1 MGGMSTRNEIKAR
14 LGFIAEPRA
23 RMTASRAGNTL
34 RAEIGER
41 LGLFGKSR
49 FAGDRGCGTGAGGFQ
64 PGNTCGKEDGKGGG
78 GGDAKKKKKT
88 KKPTKPSKAPKETER
103 TAREAE
109 QIGIMEEQLETHLF
123 EVDDA
128 REEARSVLEELQE
141 TLSGRVDKRAKQ
153 MVAEARKL
161 VGDIGNLRK
170 QGQNIDTEGTGSIR
184 RGVVTS
190 RQLADQAQATLN
202 RINELNNESKRSGK
216 GAKRTP
222 KAHLQKVTEN
232 FWNMYENATFDS
244 FDLEMDLSEVRGLRT
259 KEGKAAKKELAN
271 EIAAWNTEVESLTE
285 LVRDEGDV
293 YDMEDPEEIKQAT
306 EQAISATKQYAALQ
320 RRARELSRRIEELAK
335 RPPAAKRAKKATAS
349 RRAASRKRRFGLL
362 DRVGAAVGALT
373 QKTVSPSTPA
383 YQTTLEAAK
392 KQAVEAVKSYEYMRD
407 LNAQQFKALD
417 DYVKATA
424 KAIAT
429 LRSVPDIQR
438 LMAGIVRATTS
449 RNHARQYLKTP
460 FARPGA
466 TANFCDV
473 ATKGLDYRARAAKG
487 RQSSDLE
494 REDVKAGLKLMSASD
509 PAVSAKIRK
518 LMAEGKPQKQA
529 VAIAL
534 DMKRRGEI

>member
-41 LGLFGKSR
+41 LGLFGKSS

-88 KKPTKPSKAPKETER
+88 KKTIKPTKAPKETER
-103 TAREAE
+103 TEREAE
-109 QIGIMEEQLETHLF
+109 QIGIMEEQLETYLF
-123 EVDDA
+123 DVDKA
-128 REEARSVLEELQE
+128 RDNARNVLEQIEE
-141 TLSGRVDKRAKQ
+141 TLGGRVDKRAKQ

-161 VGDIGNLRK
+161 VGDIGNLLK

-190 RQLADQAQATLN
+190 RQLADQAKATLN

-232 FWNMYENATFDS
+232 FWNMYEDSPYDTFDLMY
-244 FDLEMDLSEVRGLRT
+244 DLKAAGGSRT
-259 KEGKAAKKELAN
+259 REGKALQQ
-271 EIAAWNTEVESLTE
+271 EITALGTEMENLSE

-306 EQAISATKQYAALQ
+306 EQAIAATKQYAELQ
-320 RRARELSRRIEELAK
+320 RRGRELSRRIEELAK
-335 RPPAAKRAKKATAS
+335 LPRPAKKAKKATS
-349 RRAASRKRRFGLL
+349 SRKLRAGLL
-362 DRVGAAVGALT
+362 DRLGAAVGALT
-373 QKTVSPSTPA
+373 QKTVSPATPG

-438 LMAGIVRATTS
+438 LTAGIVRATTS

>member
-41 LGLFGKSR
+41 LGLFGKSS

-78 GGDAKKKKKT
+78 GGDAKKKKT
-88 KKPTKPSKAPKETER
+88 TKPSKAPKETEKER
-103 TAREAE
+103 RSAE
-109 QIGIMEEQLETHLF
+109 QEQAAMDRYLDLGGST
-123 EVDDA
+123 DSA
-128 REEARSVLEELQE
+128 AQNGAMVLEELE
-141 TLSGRVDKRAKQ
+141 DALADRVDPGAKRV
-153 MVAEARKL
+153 MTEARQLAEKL
-161 VGDIGNLRK
+161 NKMSTDVQRL
-170 QGQNIDTEGTGSIR
+170 DTEGGSALR
-184 RGVVTS
+184 RSVVTA
-190 RQLADQAQATLN
+190 QTIAKQAEAAVKRL
-202 RINELNNESKRSGK
+202 NELKSAVPSLKK
-216 GAKRTP
+216 GAKSTP
-222 KAHLQKVTEN
+222 RGRLNRLLENYENMELDNVLDAPSVSSLQKAGLLRTRQGQTL
-232 FWNMYENATFDS
+232 AK
-244 FDLEMDLSEVRGLRT
+244 EVRAL
-259 KEGKAAKKELAN
+259 EAEQKAASSAL
-271 EIAAWNTEVESLTE
+271 WESIPDNY
-285 LVRDEGDV
+285 RDI
-293 YDMEDPEEIKQAT
+293 EDPEEIKSIIGRV
-306 EQAISATKQYAALQ
+306 EEATKQYKLLK
-320 RRARELSRRIEELAK
+320 RKGEDLNRRIKEATSAPRPAK
-335 RPPAAKRAKKATAS
+335 KAKKATS
-349 RRAASRKRRFGLL
+349 SRKLRAGLL
-362 DRVGAAVGALT
+362 DRLGAAVGALT
-373 QKTVSPSTPA
+373 QKTVSPATPG
-383 YQTTLEAAK
+383 YQTSLEAAK
-392 KQAVEAVKSYEYMRD
+392 KAAVEAVKSYEYMRD

-438 LMAGIVRATTS
+438 LTAGIVRATTS

-494 REDVKAGLKLMSASD
+494 REDVKAGLKLMSESD

-518 LMAEGKPQKQA
+518 LMAEGKPQEQA

-534 DMKRRGEI
+534 DMKLRGEI

>member
-41 LGLFGKSR
+41 LGLFGKSS

-88 KKPTKPSKAPKETER
+88 KKPTKPTKAPKETER
-103 TAREAE
+103 TRREAE

-128 REEARSVLEELQE
+128 REEARSVLEELEE

-184 RGVVTS
+184 RGVVTT
-190 RQLADQAQATLN
+190 RQLADQAKTALD
-202 RINELNNESKRSGK
+202 RINELNQASKRSGK

-222 KAHLQKVTEN
+222 KANLQKVTEN
-232 FWNMYENATFDS
+232 FWNMYENSTFDS
-244 FDLEMDLSEVRGLRT
+244 FDLEMDLSEIRGLRT
-259 KEGKAAKKELAN
+259 KEGKALKKELQN
-271 EIAAWNTEVESLTE
+271 EISAWNTEVENLTE

-306 EQAISATKQYAALQ
+306 EQAIAATKQYVALQ
-320 RRARELSRRIEELAK
+320 RRARELSRQIQELAN
-335 RPPAAKRAKKATAS
+335 RPRPAKKAKKATS
-349 RRAASRKRRFGLL
+349 SRKLRAGLL
-362 DRVGAAVGALT
+362 DRLGAAVGALT
-373 QKTVSPSTPA
+373 QKTVSPATPG
-383 YQTTLEAAK
+383 YQTSLEAAK
-392 KQAVEAVKSYEYMRD
+392 KQAIEAVKSYEYMRD

-417 DYVKATA
+417 EYVKATA

-438 LMAGIVRATTS
+438 LTAGIVRATTS

-518 LMAEGKPQKQA
+518 LMAEGKPQEQA